1 MAVKTFEREV
11 KKLSTEFQNLIE
23 NYDFEEYDFHSI
35 RQTLQDYIER
45 TYPNYN
51 DYFRS
56 DYVMMLIEL
65 FAFYG
70 EMMAYRMDVNMNE
83 VYLSSAKERKNIIK
97 IADMLG
103 YKYARIEPAQ
113 SIMKVNIS
121 DEEQGARFIK
131 KTKKQADIGDILSK
145 KRDIVFSPIEADYSN
160 YYPYKLDY
168 IFKSVKSEEFM
179 NTLNNVFE
187 KLVDFS
193 INDGIKT
200 KRVVEDSFEYYERSV
215 FIDKF
220 QMRYDSNVNI
230 YVDYAGGTK
239 MFELQNLDYDEVM
252 YFNSEE
258 TVDSLTYNKDKLYI
272 DSPELGFEFVV
283 RYDKGN
289 NILDKNV
296 YMYIPAI
303 QGGTFTRNIEV
314 KKAIKNFKH
323 TVYEKNIFNNPTIV
337 RQYDAQDN
345 LIRSYYEVDNLNNH
359 QKKYAYEINNT
370 QDGHIELVFGD
381 GKNSEMLL
389 PAAKT
394 LFYYRK
400 NAQNSD
406 EIMNIKNA
414 DLGQLGFPIGFYDHN
429 VGQTQRVTQQVLLAD
444 PFSADNGSAAE
455 SDDQIKYMARKL
467 RSIQDRFVTATDYET
482 AGMLHPRV
490 KYSTVVL
497 RSYIGKNSPRMNNEF
512 IEFYFDKDKNNVSEF
527 IAIDERTGQKTGTY
541 ITAETAY
548 FTPST
553 VAEKYDTIKFVE
565 SGDEYYFEIF
575 DFDAIP
581 PNELYKYPD
590 RLTSLD
596 SKGTTIKLINR
607 VIRPTDVE
615 ENLTVT
621 PLNNILPIDYS
632 LTGISYDGST
642 DTILNCSLITNKE
655 LDVDAVTTAIE
666 KDLDSIIVK
675 FNALFENI
683 TITDIKLIENNE
695 GYTLSMLYET
705 DDIFLPTDDL
715 SFIWTHYKSDDIY
728 INPSKSNII
737 EIYVTGIKNNLKKG
751 IEEYEPLTSS
761 EINKLIMEID
771 KRKMISDIV
780 QVYNSSVYE
789 IEVSIRAYKS
799 KTSGITDELLKSKI
813 NNSLDKFFDV
823 ANIPLG
829 SHFHLS
835 RLLEHLHKEIP
846 EIQHIEMFR
855 DDDSKQLMPT
865 STLDILGEK
874 IVFTQIVEKLEEVDG
889 NFTPV
894 RRIDIVS

>member
-11 KKLSTEFQNLIE
+11 KKLSTEFTNLIE

-70 EMMAYRMDVNMNE
+70 EMMAYRMDTNMNE
-83 VYLSSAKERKNIIK
+83 AYLSSAKERKNIIK

-113 SIMKVNIS
+113 SIIKVDIS
-121 DEEQGARFIK
+121 DNPNGTRLLK
-131 KTKKQADIGDILSK
+131 KTKKQSSVGDILSK
-145 KRDIVFSPIEADYSN
+145 KRDIIFTPIEADYSI

-168 IFKSVKSEEFM
+168 IFKTIKSDEFM
-179 NTLNNVFE
+179 NTLTNVFD
-187 KLVDFS
+187 KLTNFS
-193 INDGIKT
+193 INENIKT
-200 KRVVEDSFEYYERSV
+200 KRVIEDSFEYYERSI

-220 QMRYDSNVNI
+220 QMRYDANVNI
-230 YVDYAGGTK
+230 FIEYAGGTK
-239 MFELQNLDYDEVM
+239 MFELQNILFDEVL
-252 YFNSEE
+252 YFNSENTE
-258 TVDSLTYNKDKLYI
+258 DALTYNKNKLY
-272 DSPELGFEFVV
+272 DDTPELGFEFVIK
-283 RYDKGN
+283 YDKGN

-303 QGGTFTRNIEV
+303 QGGTFTRNIDV
-314 KKAIKNFKH
+314 KKAVKNYKH
-323 TVYEKNIFNNPTIV
+323 IFYEKNVFNNPTIIK
-337 RQYDAQDN
+337 QFDATDK
-345 LIRSYYEVDNLNNH
+345 LIRTYYEVENLNNNPY
-359 QKKYAYEINNT
+359 KYAYEINNT
-370 QDGHIELVFGD
+370 PNGHIELIFGD

-414 DLGQLGFPIGFYDHN
+414 NLAQIGLPIKYFDHN
-429 VGQTQRVTQQVLLAD
+429 VGQTQNVVQQILLKD
-444 PFSADNGSAAE
+444 PFNANNGSPAE
-455 SDDQIKYMARKL
+455 SDEQIKYMARKL
-467 RSIQDRFVTATDYET
+467 RSIQDRFVTGRDYET

-490 KYSTVVL
+490 KYTTVVL

-512 IEFYFDKDKNNVSEF
+512 IEFYFDQTKNKVSEF
-527 IAIDERTGQKTGTY
+527 KIVDQRTNKEKDIF

-553 VAEKYDTIKFVE
+553 VAEKFDSIKFVE
-565 SGDEYYFEIF
+565 TGDEYYFEIF
-575 DFDAIP
+575 DLDSIP

-590 RLTSLD
+590 KITSLD
-596 SKGTTIKLINR
+596 SKGTTIKLINK
-607 VIRPTDVE
+607 VINSTNIE
-615 ENLTVT
+615 ERLSVSV
-621 PLNNILPIDYS
+621 LNNILPLDYS
-632 LTGISYDGST
+632 LTDIKYNGST
-642 DTILNCSLITNKE
+642 NTTLNCLLIMNKN
-655 LDVDAVTTAIE
+655 LDFDQISNKVERE
-666 KDLDSIIVK
+666 KDIIINKINQV
-675 FNALFENI
+675 FNNI
-683 TITDIKLIENNE
+683 KIKDIKIVENNN
-695 GYTLSMLYET
+695 GYTLSMIYET
-705 DDIFLPTDDL
+705 KKLFLPENDL

-737 EIYVTGIKNNLKKG
+737 EIYVTGIKKDLKKN
-751 IEEYEPLTSS
+751 IEIYQPLTSS
-761 EINKLIMEID
+761 EINKLITEID

-780 QVYNSSVYE
+780 QVYNSNVYE
-789 IEVSIRAYKS
+789 IKVALKIHKDKS
-799 KTSGITDELLKSKI
+799 VGITDELLKSKI

-829 SHFHLS
+829 KHFHLS
-835 RLLEHLHKEIP
+835 KLIEHLHSENS
-846 EIQHIEMFR
+846 EIQHIEMIK
-855 DDDSKQLMPT
+855 DEDGKQITPS

-874 IVFTQIVEKLEEVDG
+874 IVFTQITEKTEEVNDR
-889 NFTPV
+889 FMPV
-894 RRIDIVS
+894 RRIDIIS